1 MLKKEMIA
9 MILAGGQGSRLKQ
22 LTKMIAK
29 PAVPFGGKYRIID
42 FSLSNC
48 SNSNIDT
55 VGVLTQYQPL
65 ALNSHIGIGAPW
77 DLDRR
82 NGGVSMLAPYQSED
96 GGNWYNG
103 TADAIYQNTNYI
115 DSYDPEY
122 VLILSGDHIYKMDY
136 SKMLDYHK
144 EKAAD
149 VTIAVLEVSL
159 EEASRFGMMNTRED
173 DTIYEFEEKPVKPK
187 SNLASMGVYIF
198 NWAVLKQL
206 LKEDNLDKNSDND
219 FGKNIIPKMIKKN
232 QKLYAYPFKGYWR
245 DVGTIESFWEANMDL
260 LSEDNDLNI
269 HDTKWKIYTINPML
283 PPQYIGPEAKI
294 SNAMVNEGC
303 TVFGEVNNCVLFQGV
318 HIGKNTKITNSVIL
332 PNTKIGNNV
341 VIDKAIIGSDVTIRR
356 NSHIGN
362 GEDII
367 VIEQGK
373 DIKVDSRISAK
384 L

>member
-1 MLKKEMIA
+1 MIKKEMIA

-22 LTKMIAK
+22 LTKITAK

-48 SNSNIDT
+48 SNSDIDT

-77 DLDRR
+77 DLDRK
-82 NGGVSMLAPYQSED
+82 NGGVSLLPPYQSQD

-115 DSYDPEY
+115 DSFEPEY

-144 EKAAD
+144 EKGAD
-149 VTIAVLEVSL
+149 VTIAVLEVTKA
-159 EEASRFGMMNTRED
+159 EASRFGIMNTRED
-173 DTIYEFEEKPVKPK
+173 HSIFEFDEKPEEPK

-198 NWAVLKQL
+198 KWSVLKQL
-206 LKEDNLDKNSDND
+206 LKDDNLDKNSSND
-219 FGKNIIPKMIKKN
+219 FGKNIIPKMLINN

-245 DVGTIESFWEANMDL
+245 DVGTIESLWEANMDL
-260 LSEDNDLNI
+260 LSDDNELDI
-269 HDTKWKIYTINPML
+269 HDNQWKIYTVNPMM
-283 PPQYIGPEAKI
+283 PPQYIGPSASI
-294 SNAMVNEGC
+294 DNAMLNEGC
-303 TVFGEVNNCVLFQGV
+303 TVFGEISNCVLFHGV
-318 HIGKNTKITNSVIL
+318 HVGKNTKITNSVIL

-341 VIDKAIIGSDVTIRR
+341 VIDKAIIGSNVTVRR
-356 NSHIGN
+356 NVHIGN

-367 VIEQGK
+367 VIEQGRE
-373 DIKVDSRISAK
+373 IKVDSKKITK